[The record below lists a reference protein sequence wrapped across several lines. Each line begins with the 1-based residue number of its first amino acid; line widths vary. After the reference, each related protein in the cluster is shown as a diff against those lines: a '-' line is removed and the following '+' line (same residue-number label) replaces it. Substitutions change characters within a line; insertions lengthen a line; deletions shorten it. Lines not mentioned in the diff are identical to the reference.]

1 MRGDRSD
8 RNQTQDYRFFDH
20 HYPRFYGYVCE
31 DHDAIDSGRA
41 DERSIRGLQFAA
53 RSICNA
59 RRCMLDARAVIAA
72 GLPALANALIGTA
85 NVDRRNGAMAVISID
100 GIVRYPQRA
109 SFGERCI
116 YATARCAARGR
127 CGMRARMP
135 STKARPETAPG
146 AIEAPGAGSK
156 TRADQVWI
164 VFITL
169 TGVMRSNSTVSGIA
183 VAPGCA
189 FR

>member
-53 RSICNA
+53 RPICNA
-59 RRCMLDARAVIAA
+59 RRCTLDARAVIAA
-72 GLPALANALIGTA
+72 GLPAAANALIGTA

-127 CGMRARMP
+127 CGMRARM
-135 STKARPETAPG
+135 STKERLETAPG

-164 VFITL
+164 VFIML